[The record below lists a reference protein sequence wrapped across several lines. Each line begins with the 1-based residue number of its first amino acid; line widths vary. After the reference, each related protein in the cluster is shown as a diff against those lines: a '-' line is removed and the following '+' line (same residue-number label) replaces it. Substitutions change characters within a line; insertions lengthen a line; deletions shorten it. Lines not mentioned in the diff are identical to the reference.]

1 MAEAMRGVTK
11 AMKSMNK
18 RINLPGIQKI
28 MMDFEKESEMMDM
41 KEEMMND
48 TIDDAVCRPA
58 YLALNL
64 IRID

>member
-1 MAEAMRGVTK
+1 
-11 AMKSMNK
+11 
-18 RINLPGIQKI
+18 
-28 MMDFEKESEMMDM
+28 M

-64 IRID
+64 IRIDWRGRWRRRIGTNYSTSSRWNWH